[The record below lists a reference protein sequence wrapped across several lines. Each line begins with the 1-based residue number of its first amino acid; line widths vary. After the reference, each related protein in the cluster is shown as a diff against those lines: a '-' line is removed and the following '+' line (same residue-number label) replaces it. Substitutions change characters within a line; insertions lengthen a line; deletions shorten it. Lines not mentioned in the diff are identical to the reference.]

1 MILKKYVNINF
12 KIFNFQF
19 LNSLKNFEILKLF
32 MAFTPISKLISK
44 KFGWSPLAK
53 NVTAALVCDEFNQLI
68 LNKWGEK
75 IKDTARAMYLKDRI
89 LTVACLS
96 PVVAQEIKMRESE
109 LLDKLNDKFGSG
121 VVERL
126 RLLT

>member
-1 MILKKYVNINF
+1 
-12 KIFNFQF
+12 
-19 LNSLKNFEILKLF
+19 

-44 KFGWSPLAK
+44 KFGQSPLAK
-53 NVTAALVCDEFNQLI
+53 QVTAAMVCDEFNRLI
-68 LNKWGEK
+68 LDKWGEK
-75 IKDTARAMYLKDRI
+75 IKDTARAMYLKDKI

-96 PVVAQEIKMRESE
+96 PVVAQEIKMKEEE
-109 LLDKLNDKFGSG
+109 LLKELKEKFGDG